1 LPDAYPRPTGR
12 TAAALAILCALAT
25 VVCLGAAA
33 IRSEQLAKLGA
44 LIRRADDVTEE
55 RVFRL
60 RVVGVGLGAAFGI
73 LAVYA
78 WRRRVTFT
86 QSLVQAR
93 HELRDFPGEAARW
106 WDSLSIS
113 NRISYLLVVATGA
126 ALRLKYLNTP
136 MAYDEAYSF
145 TNFARR
151 SLLEALSDYN
161 NTNNHLLN
169 TFFMH
174 VMYRLFGQQEWALRL
189 PVLIAGVVLVI
200 VSFPWARARIGA
212 APALVA
218 TALLAGSPMMIDYSV
233 NARGYTFL
241 ALFAIL
247 LDACFLRIA
256 LANSGSPR
264 AATWIAAGL
273 CIWLGFFAM
282 PTFFHPLAGLVV
294 WFALNGKRT
303 RSPRLLPLI
312 VCLAASG
319 LAVACTYA
327 PAFVFRGTLAWQN
340 DFVQPL
346 PLAKWAAEFPTA
358 VWGGIARW
366 IAGGVP
372 GAILIVLAWGGVV
385 AWIRR
390 SVEDRASLTW
400 GGLAITSMLLV
411 SLALM
416 GLQRVAPPPRLFFF
430 QAPWFYL
437 LAATGFGYAV
447 GLLQRLKAPIPGD
460 GAMRF
465 AAYAALAAGVW
476 FSFENPI
483 LREPHQREFGVGSV
497 PAALQRA
504 ADLARDDR
512 GPIRLYAPLPCDHPA
527 IFYASKFQAP
537 VAINGAPRSGER
549 LLLLTRP
556 GDKPAT
562 TLRDVVVR
570 QEDLITAIPEWR
582 IGAEFPELTLWEA
595 SQRFRD
601 DDTMRRTR
609 PQLEKTP

>member
-1 LPDAYPRPTGR
+1 M
-12 TAAALAILCALAT
+12 
-25 VVCLGAAA
+25 V
-33 IRSEQLAKLGA
+33 
-44 LIRRADDVTEE
+44 RRADDVTAE

-60 RVVGVGLGAAFGI
+60 RGVGVCLGAGFGI
-73 LAVYA
+73 LAIYA
-78 WRRRVTFT
+78 WRRRDVLIR
-86 QSLVQAR
+86 SLGQAR
-93 HELRDFPGEAARW
+93 QELRDFPAEAAPW

-113 NRISYLLVVATGA
+113 NRISYLLIVATGA
-126 ALRLKYLNTP
+126 ALRLNYLNTP

-151 SLLEALSDYN
+151 PLIEALSDYN

-241 ALFAIL
+241 ALFAML

-256 LANSGSPR
+256 LANAVGPR
-264 AATWIAAGL
+264 AATWFSAGM

-294 WFALNGKRT
+294 WFAQDGR
-303 RSPRLLPLI
+303 RARWPRLLPLI
-312 VCLAASG
+312 VCLAGAG
-319 LAVACTYA
+319 LAVVCTYA
-327 PAFVFRGTLAWQN
+327 PAFVFRGALAWQN

-358 VWGGIARW
+358 VWGGIERW

-372 GAILIVLAWGGVV
+372 GAIVIVLAWGGIV

-390 SVEDRASLTW
+390 SFDDHASLTW

-411 SLALM
+411 PLVLM

-447 GLLQRLKAPIPGD
+447 GLLQRLKAPVPGD

-476 FSFENPI
+476 FAFENPI
-483 LREPHQREFGVGSV
+483 LREPHQREFGIGSV

-504 ADLARDDR
+504 AVLTRDDG
-512 GPIRLYAPLPCDHPA
+512 GPTRLYAPLPCDHPA
-527 IFYASKFQAP
+527 IFYSSKFQAP
-537 VAINGAPRSGER
+537 VEINGPPRAGER
-549 LLLLTRP
+549 LFLLARP
-556 GDKPAT
+556 GDKPAA

-570 QEDLITAIPEWR
+570 QEDLIAAIPEWR
-582 IGAEFPELTLWEA
+582 IVAEFAELTLWEA
-595 SQRFRD
+595 SQRFKA

-609 PQLEKTP
+609 PPLENAP